1 MLRKL
6 LVWSLPLA
14 LATVT
19 TLAMA
24 DQSKDLQEMQ
34 KQMTRLDNEASQSLG
49 HDAVFASLSKQLNVP
64 VATLQDQQQ
73 STNFGFGQLFIANSL
88 AASTGKSFDAISQ
101 EFKSGKGWGEIA
113 NENNLKLGK
122 VISDLK
128 RANRQVERDRTE
140 QAQANAGGSNSNNSN
155 RGQSA
160 NRGSGTAGD
169 SGSAAANASSRG
181 ASQSHGGGMG
191 NARGRH

>member
-14 LATVT
+14 LAAVT

-34 KQMTRLDNEASQSLG
+34 KQMTKLDNEASQNLG

-64 VATLQDQQQ
+64 VATLQDQQK

-88 AASTGKSFDAISQ
+88 AAATGKSFDAISQ

-122 VISDLK
+122 VVSDLK

-140 QAQANAGGSNSNNSN
+140 QAQANAGGSNNSN

-160 NRGSGTAGD
+160 NKGSGTSGD
-169 SGSAAANASSRG
+169 SGSGAANASSRG
-181 ASQSHGGGMG
+181 ASQSRGGGMG

>member
-14 LATVT
+14 LAAVT

-34 KQMTRLDNEASQSLG
+34 KQMTKLDNEASQNLG

-64 VATLQDQQQ
+64 VATLQDQQK

-88 AASTGKSFDAISQ
+88 AAATGKSFDAISQ

-122 VISDLK
+122 VVSDLK

-140 QAQANAGGSNSNNSN
+140 QAQANAGGSNNSN

-160 NRGSGTAGD
+160 NKGSGTSGD
-169 SGSAAANASSRG
+169 SGSGAANASSRG
-181 ASQSHGGGMG
+181 ASQSRGGGIG